1 MQVNPWSRL
10 LGLLPGVRRS
20 KGNVVAV
27 NGDGS
32 YTIAT
37 ADGATILA
45 RPTPGSPSY
54 TIGAGV
60 FVEDGRIVDGAPSLP
75 GITQTV

>member
-10 LGLLPGVRRS
+10 RALIPGPRRS

-32 YTIAT
+32 YSITT

-45 RPTPGSPSY
+45 RPLPGQTWSV
-54 TIGAGV
+54 GAGV
-60 FVEDGRIVDGAPSLP
+60 FVEDGRIVDTAPSLP